1 MPARRSAISLS
12 PAQIRRTPPA
22 GPSPNATAKFAKYRY
37 STIFWPPP
45 NRLPPSFRVFLSS
58 SMSVAQIIA
67 PATFWTPNPSGIT
80 PPWRS
85 S

>member
-1 MPARRSAISLS
+1 L
-12 PAQIRRTPPA
+12 
-22 GPSPNATAKFAKYRY
+22 AKYRY

-80 PPWRS
+80 PP
-85 S
+85 